1 MNDIAT
7 SFYVAIRLPYG
18 CVSSKKKVWSRFRLS
33 QRRLWND
40 PSGNKRC
47 NTPHLMDM
55 GYSDAESAPTMIQ
68 TRMSVVRLPFR
79 FENFHIFFER
89 RAKTLSICPPQS
101 LRTSAMTKLGII
113 FARTTLDGV
122 LLYKFRRNRPRESLR
137 SEAII
142 KKAETFRQ
150 GSGSA
155 CGAAGYLNVTPCF
168 LQIHRKVSIP
178 ILRLRRHLANCSSHS
193 VG

>member
-1 MNDIAT
+1 MQYPTLD
-7 SFYVAIRLPYG
+7 RYG
-18 CVSSKKKVWSRFRLS
+18 VTDTQNAPCHDL
-33 QRRLWND
+33 
-40 PSGNKRC
+40 NKSEC
-47 NTPHLMDM
+47 C
-55 GYSDAESAPTMIQ
+55 S
-68 TRMSVVRLPFR
+68 LPFAI
-79 FENFHIFFER
+79 ENCHIFFER

-101 LRTSAMTKLGII
+101 LRTSAVTKLKII

-122 LLYKFRRNRPRESLR
+122 SPYKFRRNRLRDSLR

-142 KKAETFRQ
+142 KEAGTLRQ

-155 CGAAGYLNVTPCF
+155 CRTVGYLNVTPCF

-178 ILRLRRHLANCSSHS
+178 IFRLRRHLANCSSQS

>member
-1 MNDIAT
+1 MGAQNAPCHDLNKNECCSSSSYMLKTAT
-7 SFYVAIRLPYG
+7 F
-18 CVSSKKKVWSRFRLS
+18 
-33 QRRLWND
+33 
-40 PSGNKRC
+40 
-47 NTPHLMDM
+47 
-55 GYSDAESAPTMIQ
+55 
-68 TRMSVVRLPFR
+68 SVKDS
-79 FENFHIFFER
+79 
-89 RAKTLSICPPQS
+89 AKTLSICPPQS

-122 LLYKFRRNRPRESLR
+122 LPYKFRRNRPRESLR